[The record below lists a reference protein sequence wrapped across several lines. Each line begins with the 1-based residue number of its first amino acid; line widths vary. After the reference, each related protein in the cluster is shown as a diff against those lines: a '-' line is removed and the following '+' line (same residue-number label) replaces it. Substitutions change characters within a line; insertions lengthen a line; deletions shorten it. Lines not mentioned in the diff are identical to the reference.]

1 MAIRL
6 HRPKLLKATR
16 YTVAWYVRLY
26 PHLLLQRQA
35 IIESSPGF
43 PDVSARTTKVS
54 DPTGL
59 KVVRLEEI
67 TRKIDAI
74 DHAKGT
80 LPMEYRQPVWNNCLF
95 GAPFPDYAN
104 IKTWKAYKNDF
115 LYVVAF
121 ELGLP
126 LSEND

>member
-1 MAIRL
+1 MVRL
-6 HRPKLLKATR
+6 HRPKLLKETR
-16 YTVAWYVRLY
+16 YTVAWYVKLY

-43 PDVSARTTKVS
+43 PDVAARSNRVS

-59 KVVRLEEI
+59 KVASLEDI

-74 DHAKGT
+74 NYARLTIPD
-80 LPMEYRQPVWNNCLF
+80 EYRQAVWNNCVL
-95 GAPFPDYAN
+95 GSAFPDYAN

-115 LYVVAF
+115 LYVVAVR
-121 ELGLP
+121 LGLP
-126 LSEND
+126 LSENE